1 MNIETEPL
9 LTHLHNQGRL
19 RVWSLIITFFGDSI
33 LAKGGEVEASR
44 IKALMQAMNIE
55 AGTLRTALSRLTN
68 DNWLER
74 YKIGKST
81 IYRLSD
87 KGLKEFGPAS
97 ELIYSAPN
105 PNVETK
111 WRVVI
116 NPRSENDNSG
126 FLLHPGVSILPITE
140 KPPKNSLVFD
150 GTINRLSDEVCYQ
163 LLPNGYVDEIN
174 QLIELFLQIEFKN
187 LNALQAMIT
196 RTLLIHNW
204 RKIVLKFPEVP
215 KELTPKKW
223 KGYNVRLTIK
233 TIYEDL
239 TPLAENWL
247 NMSIEKSLINFSA
260 FETFVAEKRP
270 FFYLYSKLRFVKNRQ
285 KDH

>member
-1 MNIETEPL
+1 MNIEIEPL

-97 ELIYSAPN
+97 ELIYSSQS
-105 PNVETK
+105 
-111 WRVVI
+111 RVSFHSR
-116 NPRSENDNSG
+116 N
-126 FLLHPGVSILPITE
+126 T
-140 KPPKNSLVFD
+140 
-150 GTINRLSDEVCYQ
+150 
-163 LLPNGYVDEIN
+163 
-174 QLIELFLQIEFKN
+174 LFLNSPLVVNQSTHHLPHN
-187 LNALQAMIT
+187 DLNKVFPF
-196 RTLLIHNW
+196 HN
-204 RKIVLKFPEVP
+204 E
-215 KELTPKKW
+215 E
-223 KGYNVRLTIK
+223 
-233 TIYEDL
+233 
-239 TPLAENWL
+239 
-247 NMSIEKSLINFSA
+247 MSS
-260 FETFVAEKRP
+260 
-270 FFYLYSKLRFVKNRQ
+270 Q
-285 KDH
+285 